1 MSKIKL
7 IRAREILDS
16 RGNPTIETEVLLEN
30 GIVGIASVPSGAS
43 TGKYEAFELRDNDK
57 NRYGGLGVKKAV
69 NNVNKTINTK
79 LKSSNIYKQEF
90 IDYTMIDLDGTKD
103 KSKLGANAILSVSL
117 ACARAG
123 AASKKTELFRYI
135 SKTYRFKQKKF
146 TLPTPCFN
154 IFNGGKHADT
164 NLDFQE
170 FLIVPLKSKIKF
182 SEKVRIGAEI
192 FHELAKVLK
201 KNNLDTDVGNEGGYA
216 PDINSSIDALD
227 YIMSATILAGYEPHK
242 DIGIGIDVGSSELYN
257 PKAKQYIF
265 KLDSSYFTSLS
276 LIDLYENWLHK
287 YPIVYI
293 EDGLAE
299 DDWQGWQ
306 EWTVRMNSRLLI
318 IGDDLFTTNIDRLCQ
333 GIEQKAGNT
342 ILIKPNQVGTLTETI
357 QCIKLAQANKYK
369 IMVSHRSGETCD
381 DFIADLAVA
390 TGANFIKS
398 GALSRSERLAKYNRL
413 MKIEEILQINEK

>member
-201 KNNLDTDVGNEGGYA
+201 KNNLDTDVGMKVDT
-216 PDINSSIDALD
+216 P
-227 YIMSATILAGYEPHK
+227 
-242 DIGIGIDVGSSELYN
+242 
-257 PKAKQYIF
+257 Q
-265 KLDSSYFTSLS
+265 TS
-276 LIDLYENWLHK
+276 
-287 YPIVYI
+287 
-293 EDGLAE
+293 
-299 DDWQGWQ
+299 
-306 EWTVRMNSRLLI
+306 T
-318 IGDDLFTTNIDRLCQ
+318 
-333 GIEQKAGNT
+333 
-342 ILIKPNQVGTLTETI
+342 
-357 QCIKLAQANKYK
+357 QA
-369 IMVSHRSGETCD
+369 
-381 DFIADLAVA
+381 
-390 TGANFIKS
+390 
-398 GALSRSERLAKYNRL
+398 
-413 MKIEEILQINEK
+413 